1 MKKPFGN
8 AHKKPQARQPRLMSG
23 QDNTSFRRSRTLTG
37 SRSSQVVAANEKRG
51 ELQSDRL
58 KKQSLQRHQ
67 RLLFVGLSCLTIVI
81 GGLYYLLSQY
91 VGSVTVTYSAA
102 STLASQPPV
111 SIYATAITDYL
122 GTRPAERF
130 RFVLNEADLST
141 VVAKKY
147 PEVRSI
153 ESDGGSIGNGSFIVT
168 FRQATISW
176 KIGQK
181 QYFVDNSGET
191 FEKNFY
197 TTPTVKVTD
206 NSGASVTDGSAVVSK
221 GFLRFLG
228 RLAALTSQSGLGDVT
243 NATLPP
249 NTTREI
255 DITLKGRGY
264 TIKTHTDRDPA
275 AEVEDMQR
283 VIAYLDQRKLN
294 PVYIDIRVTGRA
306 FYK

>member
-1 MKKPFGN
+1 MKSPFGN
-8 AHKKPQARQPRLMSG
+8 SRKKVPARQPRLMNG
-23 QDNTSFRRSRTLTG
+23 QDDTSFRRSRTLTG
-37 SRSSQVVAANEKRG
+37 SRSSQVRAANEKRG

-67 RLLFVGLSCLTIVI
+67 QLLFVGLCCLLAVI
-81 GGLYYLLSQY
+81 AGLYYLLSQY
-91 VGSVTVTYSAA
+91 VGSVKASYSNA
-102 STLASQPPV
+102 STLALQPPEDT
-111 SIYATAITDYL
+111 YARAISDYL

-130 RFVLNEADLST
+130 RFALNKVDLT
-141 VVAKKY
+141 AAVAKKY
-147 PEVRSI
+147 PEVGSI
-153 ESDGGSIGNGSFIVT
+153 ESDGGSIGSGNFIIT

-206 NSGASVTDGSAVVSK
+206 NSGASVNDGGAVVGK

-228 RLAALTSQSGLGDVT
+228 RLAALTSQSGLGEVAD
-243 NATLPP
+243 ATLPP

-255 DITLKGRGY
+255 DIKLKGRGY
-264 TIKTHTDRDPA
+264 VIKTHTDRDPA

-283 VIAYLDQRKLN
+283 VIGYLDQRKLT
-294 PVYIDIRVTGRA
+294 PVYIDVRVPGRA